1 VSVQVQPHAVPYY
14 AGEGPVGV
22 LLSHGFTG
30 SPASTRPWGEY
41 LVANGL
47 RVAAPRLAGHG
58 TSWQEMNHT
67 GWPDWYASVEQ
78 AYLELA
84 DQCETVVV
92 AGQSMGSALVLRLAE
107 QHGPRIAGVIVVNP
121 SLVNNDPRLIA
132 LPLLRRLMP
141 SYPGIGNDIKKP
153 GVAENAYDRLPLHAL
168 ASLRELWREVSAA
181 LPRVTQ
187 PLLVFRSTVDHVVD
201 GASIR
206 LLRARVGSREIEE
219 HVLHDSYHVATLD
232 NDAPTIFEE
241 SLAFVE
247 RLVRT
252 RAKG

>member
-1 VSVQVQPHAVPYY
+1 MQVQPHAVPYL
-14 AGEGPVGV
+14 AGDGPVGV

-30 SPASTRPWGEY
+30 SPASMRPWAEY
-41 LVANGL
+41 LAANGL
-47 RVAAPRLAGHG
+47 RVASPRLAGHG

-78 AYLELA
+78 SFLELSN
-84 DQCETVVV
+84 QCETVVV
-92 AGQSMGSALVLRLAE
+92 AGQSMGGALVLRLAE
-107 QHGPRIAGVIVVNP
+107 QHGAKVAGVIVVNP

-132 LPLLRRLMP
+132 LPLLRRITP
-141 SYPGIGNDIKKP
+141 SFPGLGNDIKKP

-168 ASLRELWREVSAA
+168 ASLKDLWREVGAA

-201 GASIR
+201 GASMR

-241 SLAFVE
+241 SLVFVE
-247 RLVRT
+247 RLVRM
-252 RAKG
+252 RATG